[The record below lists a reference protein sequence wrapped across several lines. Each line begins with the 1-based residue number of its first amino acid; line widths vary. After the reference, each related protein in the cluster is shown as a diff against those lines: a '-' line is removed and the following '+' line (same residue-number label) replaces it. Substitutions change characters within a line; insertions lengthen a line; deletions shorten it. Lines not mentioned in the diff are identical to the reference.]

1 MEEKVSKKLSALFFA
16 LMLIMGISS
25 LSANGQ
31 GDKSSSATPIKFGG
45 VWPLGD
51 ITGEQ
56 ASKAAQLVVD
66 ELNANGGLLGRPVE
80 LIVIDSEFNPEKGA
94 AAIERLATVDKVDFF
109 VGGMSSGVHLGQIP
123 ALKKYKKVTMWTGA
137 ASHTAEEA
145 IGPNQ
150 DWYFHLH
157 PWDYEQ
163 GQSYVQG
170 WHAIAQKYSNIAIKK
185 WFLAYEEGAF
195 GSGSYEATKSL
206 FSDMEIEGEPFQSAA
221 AGGGDYTSAL
231 QKAKAYNPDVF
242 IWAGYAAD
250 ALPLMEQAKAVDFTP
265 ALFIGAPPGRPADFG
280 KSPLAE
286 NVMLYGMWAPS
297 ISKVSPVSKKFQD
310 AYEAKYGETPAT
322 YFAPLGYTSVD
333 IIAQAV
339 KAAGTIDT
347 EAVIKAL
354 KTIAYES
361 PLGETI
367 SFSPSNVISNQG
379 FRQQKILQWQ
389 NGKQE
394 VIWPFEYATAKPVY
408 PFTR

>member
-1 MEEKVSKKLSALFFA
+1 MSKKLSALLLA
-16 LMLIMGISS
+16 LILVVSMGT

-31 GDKSSSATPIKFGG
+31 KDGEVKPIKFGG

-51 ITGEQ
+51 ITGNQ
-56 ASKAAQLVVD
+56 AAKAAQLVVD

-145 IGPNQ
+145 VGANQ

-157 PWDYEQ
+157 PWDYNQ
-163 GQSYVQG
+163 GNSYVKG
-170 WHAIAQKYSNIAIKK
+170 WDDIAAKFDNISIDR
-185 WFLAYEEGAF
+185 WFLAYEEGPF
-195 GSGSYEATKSL
+195 GSASFEATKTL
-206 FSDMEIEGEPFQSAA
+206 FADMEIDGEAFQSAA
-221 AGGGDYTSAL
+221 AGGGDYTAVL
-231 QKAKAYNPDVF
+231 QRAKEYDPDVF
-242 IWAGYAAD
+242 IWAGYGAD
-250 ALPLMEQAKAVDFTP
+250 ALPMMEQAKAIDFTP
-265 ALFIGAPPGRPADFG
+265 ALFIGAPPGWPSDFG
-280 KSPLAE
+280 DSVLAK
-286 NVMLYGMWAPS
+286 NVTLYGMWAPS
-297 ISKVSPVSKKFQD
+297 ISKVSAASKKFQD

-333 IIAQAV
+333 IIAKAV
-339 KAAGTIDT
+339 EAAGSVET

-354 KTIAYES
+354 KSIKYES

-379 FRQQKILQWQ
+379 FRNQKILQWQ
-389 NGKQE
+389 NGVQE
-394 VIWPFEYATAKPVY
+394 VIWPFEFATSEPVY
-408 PFTR
+408 PFSR